1 MRLLIRMLVIVFCF
15 LAAALRAQPG
25 WTIYNT
31 MNSPLPENSVH
42 CIVFDSQ
49 GNKWIG
55 TDNGLAFFD
64 DVNWTI
70 YDTSN
75 SDIPDNYIH
84 SLAIAPNGDVW
95 VGTFVGGL
103 ARFDGNTWTVWNQS
117 NSGLPNDFV
126 RSIAFDTVPGIM
138 WIGTSSGLARF
149 DGTNWT
155 VWHDQNSALLS
166 NNISCVK
173 VGENNMKYLSTIN
186 GGLYDFDGT
195 TFSVYTVSLTGIP
208 DNSAVEIALDSAGNR
223 WYASPAAGF
232 MEHYESINL
241 WGAYNTTNSNI
252 ASNALTAVCI
262 DSLENKYAGS
272 QQSGFI
278 RFTFPATWMYWD
290 TANSPMPDEYA
301 QCVAKENN
309 HVVWIG
315 TRQGGLVR
323 VDEDILFSVA
333 EQTDFQK
340 PLLYPNPAQQNQTV
354 NIMLAAEMKT
364 LRLYDLQGRR
374 IEPAVSRADPH
385 HLRFMAPPPGVYV
398 ADVLLQ
404 KGGAVRTL
412 FVVKE

>member
-1 MRLLIRMLVIVFCF
+1 MRKLLFVLFVCALVP
-15 LAAALRAQPG
+15 ALQAQPG

-31 MNSPLPENSVH
+31 ANSPIPENSIH
-42 CIVFDSQ
+42 CITFDAQ

-64 DVNWTI
+64 DVNWTV

-75 SDIPDNYIH
+75 SGLPDNYIH
-84 SLAIAPNGDVW
+84 SIAIAPNGDAW
-95 VGTFVGGL
+95 IGTFVGGL
-103 ARFDGNTWTVWNQS
+103 ARFDGTTWTVWNQN

-149 DGTNWT
+149 DGTNFT

-166 NNISCVK
+166 NNVSCVK
-173 VGENNMKYLSTIN
+173 VGENNMKYISTIN

-232 MEHYESINL
+232 MQHYEANNIWSS
-241 WGAYNTTNSNI
+241 YNTVNSNI
-252 ASNALTAVCI
+252 ASNALTSVFI

-290 TANSPMPDEYA
+290 TANSPMPDEYV

-309 HVVWIG
+309 YIVWVG
-315 TRQGGLVR
+315 TREGGLVR
-323 VDEDILFSVA
+323 VDESIIFSGIT
-333 EQTDFQK
+333 ETEFEK
-340 PLLYPNPAQQNQTV
+340 PLLYPNPAQSGQPVTLA
-354 NIMLAAEMKT
+354 LAAAMKSV
-364 LRLYDLQGRR
+364 RLFDLQGRR
-374 IEPAVSRADPH
+374 VETATHSGDPH
-385 HLRFMAPPPGVYV
+385 RFVFAAPPAGIYI

-404 KGGAVRTL
+404 SGGAVRTL
-412 FVVKE
+412 LVVKE